1 MTFHKMEEILMS
13 LMTFY
18 KMEGSV
24 YNKTQEY
31 EKKSMLLKTCHIVEE
46 NIIEDSAQ
54 CQINLCHGTVT
65 SDTQYDAIN

>member
-1 MTFHKMEEILMS
+1 
-13 LMTFY
+13 
-18 KMEGSV
+18 MEGSV

-54 CQINLCHGTVT
+54 CQINLCHGMVIF
-65 SDTQYDAIN
+65 DTQYDAINWYSTMLHKQTITGAGQAD

>member
-1 MTFHKMEEILMS
+1 MS

-24 YNKTQEY
+24 YNKAQEY

-65 SDTQYDAIN
+65 SDTQDDAIN